1 MSDSTGFFGCAARG
15 RWLCVSLFVLV
26 LPVLAVAAPQSLRS
40 ESDLNDVVDS
50 FMADMV
56 AGQVGSA
63 YRGVARYWPR
73 VGSELGT
80 LVAET
85 TMERR
90 ALRKTIGLSLGS
102 EPVATERAAERVVR
116 VTHLERFDDGA
127 LVWRFIFYR
136 ANFAWQLVDVESS
149 ADLRTL
155 FGESARG
162 QAEGAGTT
170 PPLDAEPFLDSSAGE
185 SEPGGPP
192 NSAGG
197 SDDVGAPPEYE
208 IDIDGRL

>member
-1 MSDSTGFFGCAARG
+1 MSDSTGFFGRAARG
-15 RWLCVSLFVLV
+15 RWLCVSLFVFA
-26 LPVLAVAAPQSLRS
+26 LPALAAAAPQSLRS

-50 FMADMV
+50 FMEEMV

-85 TMERR
+85 TIERR
-90 ALRKTIGLSLGS
+90 ELRKTIGLSLGS
-102 EPVATERAAERVVR
+102 EPVAIERAAERVVR
-116 VTHLERFDDGA
+116 VTRLERFDDGA

-136 ANFAWQLVDVESS
+136 PNFAWQLVDVESS

-155 FGESARG
+155 FGEPARG
-162 QAEGAGTT
+162 EAEGAGTT
-170 PPLDAEPFLDSSAGE
+170 PPLDAKPLLNSSAGE
-185 SEPGGPP
+185 SKPEDPP
-192 NSAGG
+192 TSAYGA
-197 SDDVGAPPEYE
+197 GAPAEYE